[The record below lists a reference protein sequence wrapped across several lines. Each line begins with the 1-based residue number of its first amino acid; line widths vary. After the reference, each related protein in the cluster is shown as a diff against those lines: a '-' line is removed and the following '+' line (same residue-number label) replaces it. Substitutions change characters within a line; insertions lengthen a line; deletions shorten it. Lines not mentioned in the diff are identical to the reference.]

1 MYKFVWLE
9 IYNTMALR
17 NVNSRRWCFT
27 INNPSDADRVCLDA
41 LKDLSTYLV
50 YQLEKGDLDT
60 EHYQGYVEFLNRKRG
75 TTVKNLIGSN
85 PHIEAAKGS
94 PTQASAY
101 CKKDDSRL
109 DGPWEY
115 GELTQITQGSRT
127 DLTTIKES
135 IDSGK
140 NLLEISGEYPA
151 TYMQYHAG
159 IEKFYNMRVTPRVNK
174 TQFIIFWGL
183 TDQGK
188 THLANLFPNPY
199 SVPKKTSTQFYDGYD
214 PNFHHTIIFDDFKGG
229 LEFRELLHLADKWPH
244 QVNKKGSQIVWKPKY
259 LIITSNYEPCLWY
272 VKKARDDKCWPAFQ
286 RRIDLEVE
294 FQGNN
299 KLFIKKQVMSD
310 DDMPES
316 FTDCF
321 DQYEFVEQQLDLVD
335 MMIEHE
341 LVGNY
346 DQQFHLGTVY
356 N

>member
-1 MYKFVWLE
+1 
-9 IYNTMALR
+9 MALR

-27 INNPSDADRVCLDA
+27 INNPSDDDRVCLDA

-60 EHYQGYVEFLNRKRG
+60 EHYQGYVEFLNRKKG
-75 TTVKNLIGSN
+75 TTVKRLVGSN

-115 GELTQITQGSRT
+115 GELTVITQGSRT
-127 DLTTIKES
+127 DLTAVKES

-159 IEKFYNMRVTPRVNK
+159 IEKFYNMRVTHRTEK
-174 TQFIIFWGL
+174 TKFIIFWGI
-183 TDQGK
+183 TDEGK
-188 THLANLFPNPY
+188 SHLANLFPNCY
-199 SVPKKTSTQFYDGYD
+199 SCPRATSSQFYDGYD
-214 PNFHHTIIFDDFKGG
+214 PNRHETVIFNDFKGA
-229 LEFRELLHLADKWPH
+229 LPFSELLQLTDKWPYE
-244 QVNKKGSQIVWKPKY
+244 VNKKGSQIVWKPKY
-259 LIITSNYEPCLWY
+259 LIITSNFEPEIWY
-272 VKKARDDKCWPAFQ
+272 RKKSLDNRVWPAFR

-299 KLFIKKQVMSD
+299 KLYIKTQVMRD
-310 DDMPES
+310 DEMPAE
-316 FTDCF
+316 FVECF
-321 DQYEFVEQQLDLVD
+321 DKYEFVEEQLDIVD
-335 MMIEHE
+335 RMIEHE